1 MMASV
6 RVYQPRKNAMQS
18 GRAKTKHWLV
28 EFEPGSPLRN
38 DSLMGWVGQ
47 GDTRNQL
54 RLKFESREEAI
65 AYCEK
70 EGLDFQIVEPKTR
83 TPKHK
88 SYADN
93 FRHNRA
99 KNWTH

>member
-1 MMASV
+1 MASV

-18 GRAKTKHWLV
+18 GRAKTRYWLV
-28 EFEPGSPLRN
+28 EYEPTSPLRN

-54 RLKFESREEAI
+54 RLKFDTRDEAV
-65 AYCEK
+65 AFCEK
-70 EGLDFQIVEPKTR
+70 EGLDFQVIEPKKR

-88 SYADN
+88 SYAEN
-93 FRHNRA
+93 FRHDRA